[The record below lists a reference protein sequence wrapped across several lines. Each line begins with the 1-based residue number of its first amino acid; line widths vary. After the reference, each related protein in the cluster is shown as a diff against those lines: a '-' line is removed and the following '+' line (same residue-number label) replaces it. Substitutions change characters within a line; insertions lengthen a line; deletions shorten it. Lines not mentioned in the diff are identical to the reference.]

1 MDKAEDT
8 PRYEVVNGDA
18 DSDTLLVCDHASR
31 TVPPELHD
39 LGLDDAT
46 LRRHIAYDIGAGDVT
61 RRLAALLDCPAVLC
75 GTSRLVIDCN
85 RPHDDPTSIPPVS
98 DGVFIP
104 GNQDITDAE
113 RQRRIDAYFW
123 PYQGAV
129 EARLKDM
136 LAAGK
141 VPAVVSIH
149 SFTPVF
155 GGFERPWHVAML
167 SSRDRRMTE
176 PLLRAMAQD
185 PALVVGDNE
194 PYSGWDPAGYAIHVY
209 GTGMGLPTAVFEIR
223 QDLIDTHHG
232 AEAWAYRLAAV
243 LRPVLQDAQHRRVIS
258 SDDGDC

>member
-1 MDKAEDT
+1 MEGSADEA
-8 PRYEVVNGDA
+8 RYEIVNGEA
-18 DSDTLLVCDHASR
+18 ESDTLLVCDHASR
-31 TVPPELHD
+31 HVPAELDD

-46 LRRHIAYDIGAGDVT
+46 LRRHIAWDIGAADVT

-98 DGVFIP
+98 DGVVIP
-104 GNQDITDAE
+104 GNQNITDAE
-113 RQRRIDAYFW
+113 RKRRIECYFQ
-123 PYQGAV
+123 PYQGTV
-129 EARLKDM
+129 KARLTALRDK
-136 LAAGK
+136 GV

-155 GGFERPWHVAML
+155 EGFERPWHVAML
-167 SSRDRRMTE
+167 SNRDRRLTD
-176 PLLRAMAQD
+176 PLLQALAQD
-185 PALVVGDNE
+185 PSIVVGDNE

-209 GTGMGLPTAVFEIR
+209 GSEMGLPTAVFEIR

-243 LRPVLQDAQHRRVIS
+243 LRPVLQDASHRTVLGS
-258 SDDGDC
+258 AHGDR